1 MLPEKQ
7 IIFLYRALG
16 DRIKGLRKKSG
27 YNQTKFAELLDI
39 SRASLVNIEKGRQRP
54 PLHIIYAIADLL
66 QIDINNI
73 LPMKMDFES
82 KPIEKKILNNIK
94 KTSGGDES
102 IEKALEGFIGVTKKS
117 YE

>member
-16 DRIKGLRKKSG
+16 DRIKGLRKKFG
-27 YNQTKFAELLDI
+27 YNQSKFADLLDI

-54 PLHIIYAIADLL
+54 PLHIIYAITDTL
-66 QIDINNI
+66 QIDIADV
-73 LPMKMDFES
+73 LPKKMDLDN
-82 KPIEKKILNNIK
+82 KAIEKKILNNIK
-94 KTSGGDES
+94 RTSGGDED